1 MSTIETSVT
10 EIRFANNTV
19 SVPAVSI
26 DAVDTVNYSCHYN
39 CHYRLSGGQVND
51 YPFLLKCLMK
61 PISQLQDLYN

>member
-26 DAVDTVNYSCHYN
+26 DAVDTVNYAG
-39 CHYRLSGGQVND
+39 LS
-51 YPFLLKCLMK
+51 L
-61 PISQLQDLYN
+61 